1 MIGRVSAR
9 SYVAGSLSDPRA
21 PASFRVCLSVNGTF
35 VVYQSPY
42 RGIKSRRKGSE
53 RYAFQ
58 HYHLK
63 LGSFL
68 ASFYFTICFSSSY
81 CVLPRKILYV
91 LLEHYRVAESK
102 TPICYL
108 LNIIFKIAPLVLLG
122 STRQDAVHHTDND
135 PSRPRVKSYISA
147 CLAIW
152 PGSVIEVSPPDLHEI
167 FRVGHHENT

>member
-9 SYVAGSLSDPRA
+9 SYVAGSLSDARA
-21 PASFRVCLSVNGTF
+21 PASSVCKRNLCRLS
-35 VVYQSPY
+35 
-42 RGIKSRRKGSE
+42 IAISRHQESQKGLRKICFSTC
-53 RYAFQ
+53 
-58 HYHLK
+58 YHLK
-63 LGSFL
+63 IGSFL
-68 ASFYFTICFSSSY
+68 TSFYFTICFSSSY

-102 TPICYL
+102 TSICYL
-108 LNIIFKIAPLVLLG
+108 LNMIFKIAPLVLLG

-152 PGSVIEVSPPDLHEI
+152 PGSVIEVALPDLHEI